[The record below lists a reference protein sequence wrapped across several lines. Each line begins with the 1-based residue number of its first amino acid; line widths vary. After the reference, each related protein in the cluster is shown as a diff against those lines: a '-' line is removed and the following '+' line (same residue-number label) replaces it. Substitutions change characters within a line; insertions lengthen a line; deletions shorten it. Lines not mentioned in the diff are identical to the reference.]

1 MTMLP
6 TLLPGERDL
15 PDTDATE
22 AFGRELAAQLEDG
35 AGGVIY
41 LHGELGAGKT
51 TLVRALLRALGVT
64 GAIRSP
70 TYTLVERH
78 RLHEGEAAHLDL
90 YRIAQAGELDFL
102 GLQDLLP
109 DLALLSPGS
118 LDEMAFVAHEMT
130 RQNFTV
136 PLLIGGA
143 TTSRQHTAVK
153 IAPHYSEPVVHVL
166 DASRVVGV
174 VSDLLDPGADRVIRE
189 LAATGSIAAR

>member
-6 TLLPGERDL
+6 TLLSGERDL

-70 TYTLVERH
+70 TYTLMEPYELGSRRV
-78 RLHEGEAAHLDL
+78 LHMDL
-90 YRIAQAGELDFL
+90 YRLEAADLEQL
-102 GLQDLLP
+102 GLDDYPPAETLWLVEWPKKGGQHLP
-109 DLALLSPGS
+109 AADIELHLSVDGRGRRLA
-118 LDEMAFVAHEMT
+118 
-130 RQNFTV
+130 
-136 PLLIGGA
+136 
-143 TTSRQHTAVK
+143 
-153 IAPHYSEPVVHVL
+153 
-166 DASRVVGV
+166 
-174 VSDLLDPGADRVIRE
+174 IR
-189 LAATGSIAAR
+189 RP